1 MFRRLNTYELF
12 FSATIKKG
20 NLYITIQNHVCDL
33 FTLLQKPDI
42 MFLLHT
48 WKLTCRSLVTA

>member
-1 MFRRLNTYELF
+1 MLNTYELF